1 MALNRRTF
9 LRAGP
14 IGVLGAGALL
24 TACARPGRPAVDITM
39 TATESDVDLGAGVVV
54 RTWTW
59 DGQVPAREIR
69 LSRGQTMRVKLANHL
84 PQDTTIHWH
93 GLAIPNVMDGVPV
106 LTQRPVAP
114 GGTFDYEFAV
124 PDAGTYWAH
133 PHFGSQ
139 LDRGLYAPLIIE
151 DPADGA
157 DYDDELTVVV
167 DDWLDGTGTNPDA
180 VLETLRRTGM
190 KKMEPG
196 GPGVTPDTPL
206 GDDGGDVSYPY
217 FVANGRV
224 PADPRVVD
232 YKPGRR
238 IRLRIINAGGD
249 TAFRVGLPG
258 IPLTVTHTDGFPVV
272 PRQVDSVLLG
282 MGERADAVIAI
293 NDTSVPLVAAPYG
306 KPGHAR
312 VDLRVDNAPVR
323 TDAAGFA
330 AALQRQVPLNTATL
344 VPTPP

>member
-1 MALNRRTF
+1 
-9 LRAGP
+9 
-14 IGVLGAGALL
+14 
-24 TACARPGRPAVDITM
+24 
-39 TATESDVDLGAGVVV
+39 
-54 RTWTW
+54 
-59 DGQVPAREIR
+59 
-69 LSRGQTMRVKLANHL
+69 
-84 PQDTTIHWH
+84 
-93 GLAIPNVMDGVPV
+93 
-106 LTQRPVAP
+106 
-114 GGTFDYEFAV
+114 
-124 PDAGTYWAH
+124 
-133 PHFGSQ
+133 
-139 LDRGLYAPLIIE
+139 
-151 DPADGA
+151 
-157 DYDDELTVVV
+157 
-167 DDWLDGTGTNPDA
+167 
-180 VLETLRRTGM
+180 M

-258 IPLTVTHTDGFPVV
+258 IPMTVTHTDGFPVV

-344 VPTPP
+344 VPAPPVVLPTRSPDRVSTSGFPARRTATTG